1 MAIPR
6 LLTNF
11 LSQSTDPI
19 NIKVPW
25 QISDQDGMWMMNY
38 SKEDAVRDNV
48 LVWAKTNWGERPYR
62 FRFGLDARRY
72 LFEPREIAKAKIL
85 DNARDQLPKYFP
97 FLTVQ
102 ELNVLTTDDDPNIQ
116 ENAVIFYLKAEFD
129 GNKRIIINE
138 TITQ

>member
-62 FRFGLDARRY
+62 FRFGLDARR
-72 LFEPREIAKAKIL
+72 IL